1 MAVVGVLYHHCHLQS
16 TLQAVACRAEVG
28 AILFLVIHVH
38 IIHPLVVA
46 GGAMPPILTVVV
58 PQGVVGVVVVV
69 WLSSVSPCKQLH
81 AVVVLGACCCQWY

>member
-1 MAVVGVLYHHCHLQS
+1 
-16 TLQAVACRAEVG
+16 VAHWAGVG
-28 AILFLVIHVH
+28 AISFLIICVCV
-38 IIHPLVVA
+38 IHPLIVV
-46 GGAMPPILTVVV
+46 GGAVPPVLTVVV

>member
-58 PQGVVGVVVVV
+58 PQGVVGVVVWPLTV
-69 WLSSVSPCKQLH
+69 PPHKQLH
-81 AVVVLGACCCQWY
+81 AVVVLGAHCCQWY